1 MRQNKFLWILKEIR
15 KIHEFFKNL
24 NMEVT
29 NSQTM
34 AAPIQ
39 QL

>member
-1 MRQNKFLWILKEIR
+1 
-15 KIHEFFKNL
+15 
-24 NMEVT
+24 MEVT